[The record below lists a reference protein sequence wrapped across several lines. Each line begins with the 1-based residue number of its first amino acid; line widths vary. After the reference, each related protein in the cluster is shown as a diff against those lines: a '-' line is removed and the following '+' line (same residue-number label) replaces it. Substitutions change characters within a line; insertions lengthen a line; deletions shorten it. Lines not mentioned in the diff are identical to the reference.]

1 MRMLVGLTKEKRTR
15 QKRIVACAADVLW
28 LGMIFSQSLRTAE
41 ESSQHSGRLTQLLQW
56 LLHTDRPVLE
66 LEHLVRKLAH
76 FAEFFVLGV
85 LIALTLAVFG
95 LLLRK
100 SSAAVHRHGFAY
112 AGLAGV
118 LPALCDETLQL
129 TSAGRAAL
137 VGDIWLDW
145 AGYLCGLVFC
155 LFCAKTVV
163 KSVKKRYDSKH
174 RKSDPA

>member
-1 MRMLVGLTKEKRTR
+1 MRVPVGLKNEKKTR
-15 QKRIVACAADVLW
+15 QNRIAACAAAALW

-41 ESSQHSGRLTQLLQW
+41 ESSQHSGRLTRLLQW
-56 LLHTDRPVLE
+56 LLQTDRPVLE
-66 LEHLVRKLAH
+66 LEHFVRKLAH
-76 FAEFFVLGV
+76 FAEFFILGV
-85 LIALTLAVFG
+85 LVALALAAFG
-95 LLLRK
+95 LLLQK
-100 SSAAVHRHGFAY
+100 GGAAVCRHSFAY

-129 TSAGRAAL
+129 TSAGRAAQ
-137 VGDIWLDW
+137 VGDVWLDW

-163 KSVKKRYDSKH
+163 KSVKKRYDKKQ